1 MNETEFTLE
10 GIAKSYG
17 DLLVFSGLSLE
28 VKANRIV
35 AFLGPSGCGKT
46 TLFALISGLKTHDQG
61 RITGLEGKPLSY
73 LFQEPRLLD
82 WLTVAENLSFV
93 LQNKIPPVQ
102 LTERIDYYLAQ
113 MEILPYRDTY
123 PRKLSGGQ
131 RQRVAMAR
139 ALAYPSRLLL
149 MDEPF
154 KSLDLSLKWA
164 LITRFRQI
172 WAAAPRTVLLVTHD
186 PKEALLLADEIY
198 VFSPRPA
205 VIKGYHQITLPREQ
219 REPDALPLLQL
230 EQQITA
236 ELIRE

>member
-1 MNETEFTLE
+1 MPEIEFTLE
-10 GIAKSYG
+10 GISKSYG

-46 TLFALISGLKTHDQG
+46 TLLSIIAGLKSPDQG
-61 RITGLEGKPLSY
+61 RITGLAGKPLSF

-82 WLTVAENLSFV
+82 WLTVAENLAFV
-93 LQNKIPPVQ
+93 LRNKIPRAD
-102 LTERIDYYLAQ
+102 LREKIDYYLEQ

-139 ALAYPSRLLL
+139 ALAFPSRLLL

-154 KSLDLSLKWA
+154 KSLDLNLKWA
-164 LITRFRQI
+164 LISRFRQI

-198 VFSPRPA
+198 VLSPKPA
-205 VIKGYHQITLPREQ
+205 VIKGYFEVSLAREE
-219 REPDALPLLQL
+219 REPDALPLLRL

-236 ELIRE
+236 TLIRG